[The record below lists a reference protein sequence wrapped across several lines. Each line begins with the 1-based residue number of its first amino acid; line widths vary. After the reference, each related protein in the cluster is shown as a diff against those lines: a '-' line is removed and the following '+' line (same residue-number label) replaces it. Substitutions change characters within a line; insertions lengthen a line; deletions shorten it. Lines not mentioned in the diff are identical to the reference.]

1 MMTKED
7 KAIEKIVKKIINNG
21 TGDDLVAAVLETS
34 LDSIVE
40 GLVELTQKFPLEGY
54 QAQDFSDHI
63 ENGRALVGALEYY
76 TTDSYSDISS
86 YLNACE
92 LLLKEKVM
100 EIGDDLPNGDTE
112 VSLELEEALYCAKL
126 GLEVVFYCN
135 IHGVSTKEIPEL
147 IRLRGEY
154 LKQEPEPSQ
163 KGVTERLTGYD
174 TSMQG
179 EWWE

>member
-1 MMTKED
+1 MDEDDMCPNCVTPWKCNGPHLMEKTMTKED
-7 KAIEKIVKKIINNG
+7 KAVEKIVRKIINNG

-40 GLVELTQKFPLEGY
+40 DLVELTQKFPLEGY

-86 YLNACE
+86 YLDACA
-92 LLLKEKVM
+92 
-100 EIGDDLPNGDTE
+100 DLVEEPKK
-112 VSLELEEALYCAKL
+112 VSLELDEALFCAKL
-126 GLEVVFYCN
+126 GVEVVLYCN
-135 IHGVSTKEIPEL
+135 IHGVSTSEVKEL

-154 LKQEPEPSQ
+154 LKQGPEDN
-163 KGVTERLTGYD
+163 V
-174 TSMQG
+174 
-179 EWWE
+179 